1 LTSWVSW
8 RTWTHTR
15 VSSVSED
22 QAGTVFMGFLG
33 GEAVWR

>member
-1 LTSWVSW
+1 
-8 RTWTHTR
+8 